1 MKKAFFAYLPLLVVL
16 TLSTGCNTDKRTD
29 GTAGE
34 VVSDMD
40 KAADE
45 GGVQADA
52 TVIDNNAGPTVT
64 ADADSMAAAMDTAAT
79 R

>member
-1 MKKAFFAYLPLLVVL
+1 MKTRLFSALLFAA
-16 TLSTGCNTDKRTD
+16 TLSLAGCNQRTD
-29 GTAGE
+29 GTANE
-34 VVSDMD
+34 AVSDID

-52 TVIDNNAGPTVT
+52 TVIDNEAGATVT
-64 ADADSMAAAMDTAAT
+64 ASPDSAAADSAAA

>member
-1 MKKAFFAYLPLLVVL
+1 MKKAIFAYLPLLAVL
-16 TLSTGCNTDKRTD
+16 ALSAGCNTDKRTD

-34 VVSDMD
+34 VVSDME
-40 KAADE
+40 KATDE
-45 GGVQADA
+45 AGVQSEA

-64 ADADSMAAAMDTAAT
+64 VDADSAAAAMDTAAT